1 LLSVTKSRKE
11 GRHAIRQRF
20 ERLPDK
26 VDWSL
31 HEDFNNKTVHD
42 ADQRI
47 IRAAQEAGVSP
58 FNAATMPQLKG
69 PFTVGRKLNVAR
81 YVQGEDRCMLRDI
94 GRNDPSRMTG
104 VRIFVQLSAIN
115 YETHEKI
122 LNRAVAALAV
132 ADKIRGDGR
141 SVEIIATW
149 AGVGDRDMTKIAII
163 WKPVEAASAKQLAEI
178 SNPSYFRTVVMG
190 WWDSGR
196 SIHDKR
202 GIIGFGKTYPIV
214 TFKDYKSVI
223 KSLQQP
229 GDVVINWSL
238 PTIQDQINNGLE
250 QV

>member
-1 LLSVTKSRKE
+1 MPYVHDSMEKV
-11 GRHAIRQRF
+11 F

-26 VDWSL
+26 VDWEL
-31 HEDFNNKTVHD
+31 HYDFNNKTVKD

-58 FNAATMPQLKG
+58 FNAATMPQLRG

-81 YVQGEDRCMLRDI
+81 YVQGEERCMLRDV
-94 GRNDPSRMTG
+94 GRNDPSRMNG
-104 VRIFVQLSAIN
+104 VRIFVQLSAIH
-115 YETHEKI
+115 YETHETI
-122 LNRAVAALAV
+122 LKRAVAALAV
-132 ADKIRGDGR
+132 ADKIRGEGR
-141 SVEIIATW
+141 PVEIIATW

-202 GIIGFGKTYPIV
+202 GIIGSGKTLPIV
-214 TFKDYKSVI
+214 LFRDYKSVI

-229 GDVVINWSL
+229 GDVVIDWSL

-250 QV
+250 QVS